1 MFGSV
6 EVYFMQ
12 ALGGI
17 QPHPAA
23 KGFDKVLIKPRP
35 PTDLPSFGAT
45 YHSIR
50 GTISV
55 HWKWLTEPSATSRKI
70 DMTVTIP
77 PNVVADIHVPSAA
90 GTAVVEAAAGEGG
103 TPRTHAAEGRTT
115 ILTRG
120 SGTHRLVST
129 VARG

>member
-1 MFGSV
+1 M
-6 EVYFMQ
+6 
-12 ALGGI
+12 
-17 QPHPAA
+17 
-23 KGFDKVLIKPRP
+23 
-35 PTDLPSFGAT
+35 PTSFGAT

-55 HWKWLTEPSATSRKI
+55 RWKWLTEPSSAAATSTKKI

-90 GTAVVEAAAGEGG
+90 GTVVAEAAVGEGG

>member
-55 HWKWLTEPSATSRKI
+55 HWKWLTEPSSAAATSARKI

-90 GTAVVEAAAGEGG
+90 GTVVAEAAAGEGG
-103 TPRTHAAEGRTT
+103 TTV
-115 ILTRG
+115 LTRG